1 MYDKNNPYNLKFKFY
16 QEYVAVLPSLVGEPS
31 PEYSD

>member
-1 MYDKNNPYNLKFKFY
+1 MHDINTPYNLEIKFY
-16 QEYVAVLPSLVGEPS
+16 QEYVVVLPSLVGEPS